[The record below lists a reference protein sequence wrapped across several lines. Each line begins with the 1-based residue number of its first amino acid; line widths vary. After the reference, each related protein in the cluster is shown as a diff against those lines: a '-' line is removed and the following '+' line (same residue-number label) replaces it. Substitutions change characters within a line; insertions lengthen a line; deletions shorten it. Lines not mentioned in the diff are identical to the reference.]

1 MKYQLTSQFAN
12 VRVFEVKEH
21 ILFMLIGGKIEYHD
35 LVNLQNGSIKY
46 NDEID
51 IIYFSLGKIYFKSKN
66 SLYEINNQFGINKAI
81 KISGESFVPINSNV
95 FLVYDLIEQDDLLS
109 TALKYMLVK
118 DNSIVS
124 EAIKDKPMIA
134 LRENIFIEKN
144 IDKATE
150 IGRYDFYNLKI
161 LWTYHLPPLMHT
173 YGRFYLVDQVLIFR
187 TNTAHLIGL
196 DIETGKELWRL
207 EKCNRAFHILEEQQ
221 KMFSLQTN
229 RYQVIDP
236 IKGEKVIEKR
246 FEDIEEKLNIWPS
259 PHLANV
265 YPEGLYFVSNY
276 QGTRFGMVDIY
287 NSEIAWVQ
295 DHNPEAGRYEGLA
308 APVLHQDKLYLHEAG
323 KTLYVYER
331 V

>member
-1 MKYQLTSQFAN
+1 M
-12 VRVFEVKEH
+12 
-21 ILFMLIGGKIEYHD
+21 
-35 LVNLQNGSIKY
+35 
-46 NDEID
+46 
-51 IIYFSLGKIYFKSKN
+51 
-66 SLYEINNQFGINKAI
+66 
-81 KISGESFVPINSNV
+81 
-95 FLVYDLIEQDDLLS
+95 
-109 TALKYMLVK
+109 
-118 DNSIVS
+118 
-124 EAIKDKPMIA
+124 
-134 LRENIFIEKN
+134 
-144 IDKATE
+144 
-150 IGRYDFYNLKI
+150 
-161 LWTYHLPPLMHT
+161 
-173 YGRFYLVDQVLIFR
+173 
-187 TNTAHLIGL
+187 
-196 DIETGKELWRL
+196 
-207 EKCNRAFHILEEQQ
+207 EEQQ

-246 FEDIEEKLNIWPS
+246 FEDMEEKLKIWPS

>member
-1 MKYQLTSQFAN
+1 MFQLTDKIPNVFSLHVFGNDLFLKHDTSISVISRRKSIELIFDSKINSILSSPKSLFFKSRDQLYKIRPNFEYELQNIEKGDGFAVVGENKYLIFYHTGDLDDGNIRFRVKLISQN
-12 VRVFEVKEH
+12 SCIWDHEVKQSIFHFSNSELLE
-21 ILFMLIGGKIEYHD
+21 ILDKSGGSLNYRKLDNFELLWSYSFGD
-35 LVNLQNGSIKY
+35 DMN
-46 NDEID
+46 
-51 IIYFSLGKIYFKSKN
+51 IYG
-66 SLYEINNQFGINKAI
+66 
-81 KISGESFVPINSNV
+81 
-95 FLVYDLIEQDDLLS
+95 
-109 TALKYMLVK
+109 
-118 DNSIVS
+118 
-124 EAIKDKPMIA
+124 
-134 LRENIFIEKN
+134 
-144 IDKATE
+144 
-150 IGRYDFYNLKI
+150 
-161 LWTYHLPPLMHT
+161 PL
-173 YGRFYLVDQVLIFR
+173 YLVDQVLIFR

-246 FEDIEEKLNIWPS
+246 FEDMEEKLKIWPS
-259 PHLANV
+259 SHLANV
-265 YPEGLYFVSNY
+265 YPEGLHFVSNY

-308 APVLHQDKLYLHEAG
+308 APVLHQDKLYLHEAR
-323 KTLYVYER
+323 KTLYLYER